1 MSIATVKLP
10 QPIRFKLICDE
21 VRNAFWNIKQQIVL
35 MREISPLKPNPFVKK
50 DRGTLTKGVYAHK
63 P

>member
-1 MSIATVKLP
+1 MSIAAVKLL

-35 MREISPLKPNPFVKK
+35 MREISPPNLNPF
-50 DRGTLTKGVYAHK
+50 L
-63 P
+63 